1 MATIGI
7 ISKDVI
13 TKNRILEAAKEH
25 GYDAMI
31 INEAVFDA
39 NAFDLIMVD
48 LDDSNAMLVLKQH
61 GYKCLAFGSANDE
74 AKLKAARAA
83 GCERVHKHGEFFK
96 KILPNLKI

>member
-7 ISKDVI
+7 ISKDAVTKGRVLDALKEKGYDGVVI
-13 TKNRILEAAKEH
+13 T
-25 GYDAMI
+25 G
-31 INEAVFDA
+31 AVFDA
-39 NAFDLIMVD
+39 NVFDLIMVD

-74 AKLKAARAA
+74 DKLKAARAA

-96 KILPNLKI
+96 KILPQLKI